1 MIEAE
6 HTDLS
11 ITCQSGQT
19 VYWSVDNLTNA
30 IEIFISKGTIMYRA
44 PMETDLG
51 EFACMLID
59 SFGNSI
65 GLISEKS

>member
-1 MIEAE
+1 
-6 HTDLS
+6 
-11 ITCQSGQT
+11 
-19 VYWSVDNLTNA
+19 
-30 IEIFISKGTIMYRA
+30 MYRE